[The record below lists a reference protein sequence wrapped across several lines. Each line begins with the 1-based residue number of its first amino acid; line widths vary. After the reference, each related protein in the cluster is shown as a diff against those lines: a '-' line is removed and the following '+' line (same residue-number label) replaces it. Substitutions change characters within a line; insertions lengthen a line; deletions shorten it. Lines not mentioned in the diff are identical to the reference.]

1 MRIQLKM
8 WEHHITHKKVLLDL
22 KNIFQKQYRKS
33 IKNLNKNNFKLIY
46 KIKMG
51 IPWILLLNI

>member
-22 KNIFQKQYRKS
+22 KPNFQKQYIEKVF
-33 IKNLNKNNFKLIY
+33 KNLNKNNIKLIY
-46 KIKMG
+46 KVELG
-51 IPWILLLNI
+51 IHGYYC